1 MTSVTIELEE
11 ELTIRQAL
19 NVYTQV
25 LSPLAERH
33 AIKLNCQRLLKIDTA
48 GAQLLYLLI
57 HTCNLRNIPIQYDFS
72 HSEIQA
78 YLTNL
83 GITLPAQ
90 PQS

>member
-25 LSPLAERH
+25 LTPLAEHH
-33 AIKLNCQRLLKIDTA
+33 AIKLNCQRLRKIDTA

-57 HTCNLRNIPIQYDFS
+57 NTCTIRNIPIQYDFS
-72 HSEIQA
+72 NSDIQA

-90 PQS
+90 P